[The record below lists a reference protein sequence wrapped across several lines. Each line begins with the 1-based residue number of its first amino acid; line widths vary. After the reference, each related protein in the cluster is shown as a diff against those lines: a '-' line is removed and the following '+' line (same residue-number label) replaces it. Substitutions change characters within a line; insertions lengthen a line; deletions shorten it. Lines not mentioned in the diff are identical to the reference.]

1 MRRHLVAVI
10 TLARLAVPMYG
21 QPSMTSVAA
30 IDAEIVFLESR
41 VGRDDADPITPTRL
55 GHAYLRK
62 ARESSDFSFY
72 IRAENT
78 FNLALARS
86 PEHFGALTGLAS
98 ALSARHAFREALAIA
113 ERAIKADPGTA
124 DGYAAT
130 GDAALEAGLHE
141 RADEMYARVVKMS
154 PGYHADTRLAN
165 LAAARGDTAAA
176 YAALSRALA
185 DGARRGLPADLMAWC
200 HIRAGAIA
208 WEHGDWIRAERSYNR
223 ALALVPRSYVALE
236 HLAELRSAQ
245 RRDVA
250 AAALYAKAI
259 AIAARPEFIE
269 AMGAIH
275 QRSGR
280 TVQAQQMFAAARD
293 GYERAAGEGDPGAYR
308 RLALFF
314 ADIERRPVEAV
325 AWARKDHAIRQDAV
339 TLGVLAWALLK
350 NGAGAEAAAVADRAV
365 AGGPVDAETWY
376 RCGVIAMERG
386 AGDAARGRFSR
397 ALQINPRFVSAADA
411 RLRLKR
417 LSASR

>member
-1 MRRHLVAVI
+1 MRRRVLEAV
-10 TLARLAVPMYG
+10 LLAVMAAPLYG
-21 QPSMTSVAA
+21 QPPAAA
-30 IDAEIVFLESR
+30 IDAEIAFLESR
-41 VGRDDADPITPTRL
+41 VGRDEADPITPTRL

-78 FNLALARS
+78 FNLALERS

-98 ALSARHAFREALAIA
+98 ALSARHAFRDALAIA
-113 ERAIKADPGTA
+113 ERAIRADPEAA
-124 DGYAAT
+124 DGYAAA
-130 GDAALEAGLHE
+130 GDAALEAGFHE

-176 YAALSRALA
+176 YAALSRAAA
-185 DGARRGLPADLMAWC
+185 DGARRSLPADLIAWC

-208 WEHGDWIRAERSYNR
+208 WEHGDWVRAERSYNR
-223 ALALVPRSYVALE
+223 ALAIVPRSYVAIE

-250 AAALYAKAI
+250 AAALYGKAI
-259 AIAARPEFIE
+259 AIAARPEFYE

-275 QRSGR
+275 QRNGR
-280 TVQAQQMFAAARD
+280 TAEAQQLFASARH
-293 GYERAAGEGDPGAYR
+293 GYEQAAGAGDPGAYR

-314 ADIERRPVEAV
+314 ADIESRPADAV
-325 AWARKDHAIRQDAV
+325 AWARKDKAIRQDAV

-350 NGAGAEAAAVADRAV
+350 NGAGEEAASTADLAVSAR
-365 AGGPVDAETWY
+365 PVDAETWY
-376 RCGVIAMERG
+376 RCGVVAMERG
-386 AGDAARGRFSR
+386 SGDAARGRLSR
-397 ALQINPRFVSAADA
+397 ALQINPRLASAADA

-417 LSASR
+417 LSVSR